1 MRGIRKGRNQRG
13 TGSERVK
20 DQKGRI
26 KEVREPERKDHA
38 GSKGSERERSEMKGT
53 REGRII

>member
-26 KEVREPERKDHA
+26 KEVR
-38 GSKGSERERSEMKGT
+38 T
-53 REGRII
+53 REEGPCRKQGIREGTIRDERD